1 MLIQKFRLQRG
12 WSQQQLADLS
22 GLSVRTIQR
31 LEGGRAASIES
42 LKSLAAVFE
51 VDFHT
56 LQGEQAMSDTSPSV
70 SHNATNNLANSPA
83 DNPADNPV
91 DGKQMFYSAT
101 ASREE
106 EEAFRHVRQLKRW
119 YRSVCIY
126 LLVIP
131 LLAGMNAWLHPHRWW
146 VQWPALIWGAVLL
159 AIRLFGRMRFLG
171 PQWERQQVEH
181 YLGRKL

>member
-70 SHNATNNLANSPA
+70 SHNATNNLA
-83 DNPADNPV
+83 

-126 LLVIP
+126 LLVIT